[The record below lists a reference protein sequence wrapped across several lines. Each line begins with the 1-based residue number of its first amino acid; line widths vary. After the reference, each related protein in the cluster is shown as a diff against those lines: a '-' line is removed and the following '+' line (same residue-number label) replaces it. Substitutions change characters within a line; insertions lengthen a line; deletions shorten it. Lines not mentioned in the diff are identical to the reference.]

1 MHTAIENAGYMG
13 IVVYVI
19 GFGLAELLHL
29 PGLVFITAGV
39 LCWGHLRGW
48 AMAVIMAPLS
58 CSVSFM
64 VVRRIGGQALANVEW
79 TWVQRLMSKLD
90 EFPVK
95 TVVVLRL
102 LFFMAPAVNYMLAL
116 SSVNFKNFLVGTVV
130 GLAVPLTVA
139 VFFIDH
145 LITYMGW
152 SKAQH
157 IEIVPSYPPPA
168 VAEGLFSR
176 FGIG

>member
-1 MHTAIENAGYMG
+1 M
-13 IVVYVI
+13 
-19 GFGLAELLHL
+19 
-29 PGLVFITAGV
+29 
-39 LCWGHLRGW
+39 
-48 AMAVIMAPLS
+48 
-58 CSVSFM
+58 
-64 VVRRIGGQALANVEW
+64 
-79 TWVQRLMSKLD
+79 MSKLD

-130 GLAVPLTVA
+130 GLAIPLTVA

>member
-1 MHTAIENAGYMG
+1 M
-13 IVVYVI
+13 
-19 GFGLAELLHL
+19 
-29 PGLVFITAGV
+29 
-39 LCWGHLRGW
+39 
-48 AMAVIMAPLS
+48 
-58 CSVSFM
+58 
-64 VVRRIGGQALANVEW
+64 
-79 TWVQRLMSKLD
+79 
-90 EFPVK
+90 
-95 TVVVLRL
+95 
-102 LFFMAPAVNYMLAL
+102 
-116 SSVNFKNFLVGTVV
+116 

-157 IEIVPSYPPPA
+157 LEIGHALQHLPPA